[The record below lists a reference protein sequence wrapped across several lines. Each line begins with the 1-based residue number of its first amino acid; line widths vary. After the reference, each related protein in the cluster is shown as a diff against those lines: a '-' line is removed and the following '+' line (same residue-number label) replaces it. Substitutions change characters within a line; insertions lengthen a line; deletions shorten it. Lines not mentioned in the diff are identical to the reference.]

1 MAINKYSIKHWYL
14 MLSGKSVD
22 HAKQGLG
29 KQFRPG
35 ELSGYFN
42 DLTNKVLMQPGLLDS
57 EELPSIKTESGT
69 IFQFPVAIFQYGL
82 GAYDCY
88 LLRQEDK
95 YLKKFRQCCDWAV
108 KTNKEDGS
116 WDNFS
121 FVYKDNP
128 YGAMCQG
135 EGISLLLRGYKE
147 FSDERYYRTA
157 QKALNFMLIP
167 VENGGT
173 TRYENGKPCFLEYTH
188 RAAVLN
194 GWIFALFGLYDYTI
208 FLETIGQ
215 KNEKLNDL
223 FQAAILLLADKLPR
237 FDYKYWSKYDLEG
250 RISSPFYHDLHI
262 AQMEALSIISDD
274 EIFKEYKIRFEEYRA
289 NWFGSKRAFVVKV
302 VQKILEK

>member
-135 EGISLLLRGYKE
+135 EGVSLLLRGYKE
-147 FSDERYYRTA
+147 FNDERYFKVA
-157 QKALNFMLIP
+157 KKALDYMLTPI
-167 VENGGT
+167 ESGGT
-173 TRYENGKPCFLEYTH
+173 TKYVEGMPVFLEYTH
-188 RAAVLN
+188 KPPVLN
-194 GWIFALFGLYDYTI
+194 GWIFALFGLRDYVIFTADIYYATILDKAMDQLANSLSNYDAKFWSYYNS
-208 FLETIGQ
+208 GG
-215 KNEKLNDL
+215 L
-223 FQAAILLLADKLPR
+223 FA
-237 FDYKYWSKYDLEG
+237 
-250 RISSPFYHDLHI
+250 SPFYHNLHI
-262 AQMEALSIISDD
+262 NQMKALYIATGNT
-274 EIFKEYKIRFEEYRA
+274 IFKSYGEKWNRNA
-289 NWFGSKRAFVVKV
+289 NNIVFKLLAFMIKA
-302 VQKILEK
+302 VQKIVE